1 MGIAQQYSDDDNGI
15 HNTAVRT
22 GWARAFLLVRISF
35 LNFNPFTIS
44 FPFVVRKSA
53 QNTGDSFRGQTIC
66 LKYNMKSGF
75 KVNIGNFGK
84 ARKYST
90 LVFKGTF

>member
-35 LNFNPFTIS
+35 LNLNPFTII

-53 QNTGDSFRGQTIC
+53 QNTGDSFRGQTNIIKVD
-66 LKYNMKSGF
+66 LKL
-75 KVNIGNFGK
+75 
-84 ARKYST
+84 T
-90 LVFKGTF
+90 